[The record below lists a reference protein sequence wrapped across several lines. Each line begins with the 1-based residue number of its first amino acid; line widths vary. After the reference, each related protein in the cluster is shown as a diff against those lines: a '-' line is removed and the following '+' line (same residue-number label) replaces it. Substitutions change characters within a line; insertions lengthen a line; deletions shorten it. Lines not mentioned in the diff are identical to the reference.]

1 MKGDLKM
8 KVKSIFAISLLA
20 AGAAFADTT
29 EVDTEYV
36 LGVLPIAVTNETIV
50 AIPWIEPGGASNGIA
65 VTNLIKTATLVV
77 GDTLYWYNPS
87 DETYYTWCVAE
98 TGGVK
103 YWNNVQVATDT
114 LTVAAGAADASLM
127 RGQAAFLK
135 RVTAN
140 CATTNIYVVGQYT
153 NAVANTI
160 TTTIAAKK
168 GTNSPSYTLLAPP
181 YAEKL
186 GEETG
191 YIDLNNSAID
201 WGSPAKDDAI
211 IVGIKYVEFGNKQIG
226 VQDRYVW
233 NSGWGKYS
241 GTTFTRS
248 AKVPVGKGLWYE
260 SYRANAGTVTWNK
273 E

>member
-1 MKGDLKM
+1 MKA
-8 KVKSIFAISLLA
+8 KSIFAASLLA

-29 EVDTEYV
+29 EVDTSYV
-36 LGVLPIAVTNETIV
+36 VGVLPVSVGNEAII
-50 AIPWIEPGGASNGIA
+50 AIPWIESGAGIDGIA
-65 VTNLIKTATLVV
+65 VTNLIKTANLAV

-87 DETYYTWCVAE
+87 VDGGTYYSWQVEQTE
-98 TGGVK
+98 GVK
-103 YWNNVQVATDT
+103 YWSSVRVATGN
-114 LTVAAGAADASLM
+114 LTVAAGADNASLK
-127 RGQAAFLK
+127 RGEAVFLK
-135 RVTAN
+135 R
-140 CATTNIYVVGQYT
+140 ATGEATNVYVVGQYT
-153 NAVANTI
+153 NAVANAI

-168 GTNSPSYTLLAPP
+168 AVNSPSYTLLAPP

-241 GTTFTRS
+241 GTSFTKD

-260 SYRANAGTVTWNK
+260 SYRDSAGTVIWNK
-273 E
+273 AAE

>member
-1 MKGDLKM
+1 M
-8 KVKSIFAISLLA
+8 KVKSIFAVSLLA

-36 LGVLPIAVTNETIV
+36 LGVMPVSVGNEAII
-50 AIPWIEPGGASNGIA
+50 AIPWVESGAGIDGIA
-65 VTNLIKTATLVV
+65 VTNLIKTANLDVD
-77 GDTLYWYNPS
+77 DTLYWYDPS
-87 DETYYTWCVAE
+87 VNGGTYYSWQVVQTD
-98 TGGVK
+98 GVK
-103 YWNNVQVATDT
+103 YWSSVSVVTENFTS
-114 LTVAAGAADASLM
+114 AAGADNASLK
-127 RGQAAFLK
+127 RGEAVFLK
-135 RVTAN
+135 R
-140 CATTNIYVVGQYT
+140 ATNSDATNVYVVGQYT